1 MQKRRISIKINFSN
15 RWLYT
20 FMIIGILAT
29 VTVGVYAFGTNNPSV
44 FGHSSEEIDF
54 SRGITTTNITTNKI
68 CLSGVCNTEWP
79 LCRYMPS
86 ETQLLASSDI
96 RKQTVS
102 PSPVKMKEIR
112 IGGPGTYTV
121 KFAMQSTAYRAT
133 LYARIYI
140 NGVAVGTE
148 RVLTTGTVPM
158 TYDEFITFSE
168 NIPAN
173 SNDLIQ
179 LYAYGAS
186 SGKGLTVLNFRVY
199 GQLPSYDFVV
209 TLN

>member
-1 MQKRRISIKINFSN
+1 MKRKGLTINIHLST
-15 RWLYT
+15 RWMCILI
-20 FMIIGILAT
+20 IIGILVLT
-29 VTVGVYAFGTNNPSV
+29 GVVVYAFGTNNPSV

-112 IGGPGTYTV
+112 VGGPGTYTV

>member
-1 MQKRRISIKINFSN
+1 MKRKGLTINIHLST
-15 RWLYT
+15 RWMCILI
-20 FMIIGILAT
+20 IIGILVLT
-29 VTVGVYAFGTNNPSV
+29 GVVVYAFGTNNPSV

-79 LCRYMPS
+79 LCRYIPS

-199 GQLPSYDFVV
+199 GQLPSYNFVV